1 MPFLLVSHKV
11 KNYDEWKTAFDAH
24 SGFRRANGSL
34 GERLFDSAFPNEV
47 AILFEWDD
55 LQKARHFAESVVL
68 RDTVRAAGAGDE
80 PNIYFFAEHGA
91 TAA

>member
-11 KNYDEWKTAFDAH
+11 KNFDEWKAAFDAH
-24 SGFRRANGSL
+24 SGVRRANGSL
-34 GERLFDSAFPNEV
+34 DEHLFDGTLPNEV
-47 AILFEWDD
+47 VILFEWDD
-55 LQKARHFAESVVL
+55 LPKARHFAESVFL

-80 PNIYFFAEHGA
+80 PNICFFAEHGK